1 MSAAALKACYN
12 TTQYNKS
19 IYNARMVS
27 LRAASDSGLHPLPT
41 PILRLFSAVRVNI
54 VKLLETFVYKI
65 MPVFVITRS
74 FHLIFKSC

>member
-27 LRAASDSGLHPLPT
+27 LRAASDSGLHPPSLPWKQLPTLHSLVALEVGPLPFSPSLAYPYPT
-41 PILRLFSAVRVNI
+41 PIFRSA
-54 VKLLETFVYKI
+54 
-65 MPVFVITRS
+65 
-74 FHLIFKSC
+74 C

>member
-1 MSAAALKACYN
+1 M
-12 TTQYNKS
+12 
-19 IYNARMVS
+19 
-27 LRAASDSGLHPLPT
+27 PT

-65 MPVFVITRS
+65 MSVFVITRS